1 MNAVAMQRKI
11 GARTGGLSTAMIY
24 EQPTGP
30 GGTVADPLDLVA
42 YLAVRGKATVDKSG
56 DMFSLAHAL
65 LTDANLKDGQA
76 KVVELLREKKSN
88 LETAFIS
95 SGNSFAGARLAARN
109 TLHGYVGELT
119 QGVTYYEAVKEMLT
133 QAKDDWPTLLGRL
146 EKVRETL
153 LSQEGLI
160 INLTADPDALDAVRP
175 TVDAFAAKLP
185 KTAKADPTAVPWRKA
200 VTLLP
205 AVNEAYAITTQVHY
219 VAAGMRAWMRGRGCM
234 HVLTTARLLP
244 SPHRCTTWPRACASS
259 SLAPSSTVPSTL
271 SRASSHAATCGTMC
285 ASWAARTAAAAR

>member
-153 LSQEGLI
+153 LSQEG
-160 INLTADPDALDAVRP
+160 
-175 TVDAFAAKLP
+175 
-185 KTAKADPTAVPWRKA
+185 
-200 VTLLP
+200 
-205 AVNEAYAITTQVHY
+205 
-219 VAAGMRAWMRGRGCM
+219 CM

-259 SLAPSSTVPSTL
+259 NLAPSSTVPSTL

>member
-153 LSQEGLI
+153 LSQEG
-160 INLTADPDALDAVRP
+160 
-175 TVDAFAAKLP
+175 
-185 KTAKADPTAVPWRKA
+185 
-200 VTLLP
+200 
-205 AVNEAYAITTQVHY
+205 
-219 VAAGMRAWMRGRGCM
+219 CM

-244 SPHRCTTWPRACASS
+244 SPPRCARPCSLRRA
-259 SLAPSSTVPSTL
+259 
-271 SRASSHAATCGTMC
+271 
-285 ASWAARTAAAAR
+285 